1 MSTVSGRA
9 RSNRNGQREDG
20 GVKYDWELRSVDCLK
35 GGGMETLADKS
46 IDVAIADPP
55 YSEHVHAKSRRG
67 LTVTHVGGKK
77 DEIGERRELG
87 FEPITQD
94 EMERAAD
101 HFARVVR
108 RWTLVFCDVESV
120 HLWRGALSSAGLEV
134 PRTCGSEQPGTVIWH
149 KLGGAPQFTGDRPAV
164 AFEAIVVAHPKGK
177 KRWNG
182 GGKAGWYAHATAID
196 RDRSGLDIRLHTTQK
211 PVSLMEDLIRDF
223 TDSGELILDP
233 YAGSGSTG
241 IGALRLGRRFI
252 GFERDP
258 EMAAIATRRLAG
270 EAQLPSAFHDDRQG
284 KLL

>member
-1 MSTVSGRA
+1 MKR
-9 RSNRNGQREDG
+9 
-20 GVKYDWELRSVDCLK
+20 DWELRSVDCLL

-46 IDVAIADPP
+46 VDVGIADPP
-55 YSEHVHAKSRRG
+55 YSEHVHSKSRRG
-67 LTVTHVGGKK
+67 ISQDNRAAARKRTRGTGQYADG
-77 DEIGERRELG
+77 DISERRELG
-87 FEPITQD
+87 FEAITQD
-94 EMERAAD
+94 DMERAAD

-120 HLWRGALSSAGLEV
+120 HLWRGALASAGLEV

-164 AFEAIVVAHPKGK
+164 AFEAIVVAHPPGK

-223 TDSGELILDP
+223 TDPGELILDP
-233 YAGSGSTG
+233 YAGSGTTG
-241 IGALRLGRRFI
+241 IAALRLGRRFI
-252 GFERDP
+252 GFERD
-258 EMAAIATRRLAG
+258 EAMHAIATRRLNG
-270 EAQLPSAFHDDRQG
+270 EAQLPAAFHDARQG
-284 KLL
+284 SLL